1 MQDSDSDTDSD
12 ASTAE
17 DVVVTIHN
25 SDGTST
31 SAQQH
36 ELAIAA
42 ELAKQPA
49 WFGGGRFSGRE
60 GKMARIRQ
68 QEALAAA
75 KLGLACPKAELVSPA
90 AAPKVS
96 KKQQVKLVTEAA
108 APKVSKKRKAKLVTD
123 AAAQLPLPTTA
134 AGVAVPEVSSG
145 KQKSSKKQKSAQA
158 MLQPPAAPSD
168 QEVETAQAEPVR
180 KRIIIEPA
188 FTPAPAAPF
197 IQTPA
202 SGWWGAK
209 KFTSAGTARRASL

>member
-1 MQDSDSDTDSD
+1 MQDSDSDSDSD
-12 ASTAE
+12 VSTA
-17 DVVVTIHN
+17 DGVVVAGHN

-75 KLGLACPKAELVSPA
+75 KLGLACPKAELVVPVA
-90 AAPKVS
+90 TV
-96 KKQQVKLVTEAA
+96 
-108 APKVSKKRKAKLVTD
+108 KVSKKRKATANPDGTAQPLVHV
-123 AAAQLPLPTTA
+123 A
-134 AGVAVPEVSSG
+134 AVPVATAKATAG
-145 KQKSSKKQKSAQA
+145 KKKSKKRKAARDTAQV
-158 MLQPPAAPSD
+158 PAAPSD
-168 QEVETAQAEPVR
+168 QEAEVTVQPEPARRRV
-180 KRIIIEPA
+180 IIEPA

-209 KFTSAGTARRASL
+209 KFASAGTVRLVL